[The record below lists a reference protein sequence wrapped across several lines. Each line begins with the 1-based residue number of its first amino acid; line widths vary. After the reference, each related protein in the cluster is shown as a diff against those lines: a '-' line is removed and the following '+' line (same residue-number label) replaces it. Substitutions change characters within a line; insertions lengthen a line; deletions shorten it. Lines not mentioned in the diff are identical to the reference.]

1 MKKLAIIIIFASTHS
16 LAEYRVYQYTIKN
29 TNQNN
34 NQSPEIKYIKSTL
47 NPVAYKAYHGGG
59 SSIKVD
65 LLRTWIC
72 PGYTGSK
79 KDLCD
84 SPYKKLSKEAL

>member
-1 MKKLAIIIIFASTHS
+1 MKKLLLIIFFASTNS

-29 TNQNN
+29 MNKDN
-34 NQSPEIKYIKSTL
+34 NQSSNIKYIKSTL

-59 SSIKVD
+59 NSLQID

-72 PGYTGSK
+72 PGYTGNK
-79 KDLCD
+79 KDLCE